1 MKQPVVD
8 YRKFRF
14 SKLNDPEFSHLKLLA
29 GWLVYFLFYFLTEN
43 FIPYDACHVMHSRLD
58 DLIPFNE
65 FFFIPYCFWYVLIV
79 ISLGYFLLYDIE
91 NFKNLQKYI
100 IITQVVAMAVYIV
113 YPSIQ
118 DLRPT
123 EFARDNFFTHL
134 AAFIYKMDTPTGVC
148 PSLHVAYSLG
158 IGSCWLKESR
168 RESCG
173 RPLWSSMSS
182 SSAPLP
188 CSSSS
193 TPPLMWPVRCP
204 WDCWRKFWSSG
215 NTGRPSSAGSQ
226 KPCNILIV
234 FFNQGIPLRRKRGM
248 PWFL

>member
-1 MKQPVVD
+1 M
-8 YRKFRF
+8 
-14 SKLNDPEFSHLKLLA
+14 
-29 GWLVYFLFYFLTEN
+29 
-43 FIPYDACHVMHSRLD
+43 
-58 DLIPFNE
+58 
-65 FFFIPYCFWYVLIV
+65 LIV

-158 IGSCWLKESR
+158 IGSCWLKEKQAGKLWKAFVVFNVFLISAATMFVKQH
-168 RESCG
+168 SAIDVACAL
-173 RPLWSSMSS
+173 PLGLLAEILVFGKYWK
-182 SSAPLP
+182 A
-188 CSSSS
+188 
-193 TPPLMWPVRCP
+193 R
-204 WDCWRKFWSSG
+204 FSG
-215 NTGRPSSAGSQ
+215 
-226 KPCNILIV
+226 KPETV
-234 FFNQGIPLRRKRGM
+234 
-248 PWFL
+248 